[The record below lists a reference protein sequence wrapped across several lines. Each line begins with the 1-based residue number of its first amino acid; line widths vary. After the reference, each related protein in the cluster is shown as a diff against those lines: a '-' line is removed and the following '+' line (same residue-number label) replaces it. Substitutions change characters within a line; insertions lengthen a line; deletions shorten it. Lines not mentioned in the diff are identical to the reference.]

1 MPSWYC
7 PVWYSA
13 FLFMGPVSL
22 VLVLLRLQFGTW
34 FVLFWALLLFLHVL
48 FMISLEMHFCCS
60 GSCSSITFLLMVV
73 LVTPFNDFLLLLRF
87 TAKFA
92 VFFHTCPVQG
102 PVWDWSQDCSYWCCR
117 PAVGRRR
124 GPAWGPRDQVHQGQ
138 VATGLID
145 G

>member
-87 TAKFA
+87 TANFA
-92 VFFHTCPVQG
+92 VFFIPVLFRVLFETG
-102 PVWDWSQDCSYWCCR
+102 LKAVPID
-117 PAVGRRR
+117 AVGLLLVE
-124 GPAWGPRDQVHQGQ
+124 GEGQ
-138 VATGLID
+138 LEVLRTRSTKAR
-145 G
+145 